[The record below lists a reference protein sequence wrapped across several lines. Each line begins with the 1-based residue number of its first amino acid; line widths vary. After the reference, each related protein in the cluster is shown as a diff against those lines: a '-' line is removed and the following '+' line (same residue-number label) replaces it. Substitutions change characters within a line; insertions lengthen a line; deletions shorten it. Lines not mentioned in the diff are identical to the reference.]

1 MTKKLVILNEL
12 MVSIE
17 DLIGEK
23 LEWQIFEEQ
32 EQVLVDKTSL
42 TIMYEEI
49 LRLRNE
55 LLAKR
60 STT

>member
-23 LEWQIFEEQ
+23 LEWQIFEERG
-32 EQVLVDKTSL
+32 QVLVDETSL

-55 LLAKR
+55 LVAKR